1 MPSVTVS
8 YEDQSCGYFEWE
20 KDSVLIGRERG
31 IDIDLSNLEDRSIS
45 RTHARI
51 ERKDAQYEILDIGAT
66 NPIYVNGA
74 AITRQALKDQD
85 RIDIGTARLVFLLQP
100 QGGPGRSGGQK
111 PRHTST
117 DSAPPAMPET
127 IYISPEQ
134 ALPSLHSLQISR
146 QRLLG
151 LYDLS
156 RQFYAAPTLAD
167 LLLTVLRTVCR
178 MTRAGRAFAAVF
190 DEDLDKARP
199 AVCYNMA
206 LRENLENW
214 PVSHTILSK
223 VVTEGQPVMM
233 ADVLTDPALCQV
245 RSIKEHRIRSAIC
258 FPLIRGGQPR
268 GILYADNQEEPD
280 VFGSDDLD
288 LFKAL
293 SLHVEAAMQMAQAQH
308 EMRTRNDRLQREN
321 LALRSRAGTGAPVI
335 GSSAAFQVVLKRID
349 DIARLPNDAEVG
361 VLVTGETGTGK
372 ELVAQE
378 IFAKSSRKDGPFIV
392 VNCAAIPD
400 TLIEAELF
408 GTEKGVATGVTARP
422 GLFEAADGGILFLDE
437 IGDMNLLTQA
447 KVLRAIQNRSFVRV
461 GARTGETSVDVWVVA
476 ATNKDLRAEVAA
488 GRFRDDLF
496 YRLKMLEV
504 VLPPLRD
511 RGRDVEE
518 LALFFLRK
526 FSETYAKDVQD
537 IDKDALELI
546 ARYRWPGNIRDLS
559 NVIATGVAFC
569 HSQTLGVVDLPE
581 CLRAEATTG
590 DDEPLVSLE
599 EMEKQYLSRV
609 LRQTNWN
616 KAKAARI
623 LNLGRQALYH
633 KIEKYRLEQTGPS
646 V

>member
-1 MPSVTVS
+1 MPGVTVF
-8 YEDQSCGYFEWE
+8 YEDQPCGYFEWQ

-31 IDIDLSNLEDRSIS
+31 IEIDLSNLEDQSIS

-51 ERKDAQYEILDIGAT
+51 ERKKDQYEIFDIGAT
-66 NPIYVNGA
+66 NPIYVNGS
-74 AITRQALKDQD
+74 AITRQALKDGDQ
-85 RIDIGTARLVFLLQP
+85 IDIGKARLAFVAQV
-100 QGGPGRSGGQK
+100 QEGPGRSSGRK
-111 PRHTST
+111 PLETGADST
-117 DSAPPAMPET
+117 PTAMPKT
-127 IYISPEQ
+127 TYVSPEQ

-167 LLLTVLRTVCR
+167 LLLTVLRAVCR
-178 MTRAGRAFAAVF
+178 LTQAGRAFAAVF
-190 DEDLDKARP
+190 DKDLDKAEP

-206 LRENLENW
+206 LRDGLGNW

-233 ADVLTDPALCQV
+233 ADALTDPTLCQA

-258 FPLIRGGQPR
+258 FPLIKAGKPT
-268 GILYADNQEEPD
+268 GILYADNQEKPE
-280 VFGSDDLD
+280 VFGPDDLD

-293 SLHVEAAMQMAQAQH
+293 SLHVEAAMQMAQSRQ
-308 EMRTRNDRLQREN
+308 EMRMRNARLRREN
-321 LALRSRAGTGAPVI
+321 LALRSRTGTGASVI
-335 GSSAAFQVVLKRID
+335 GSSAAFRRVLKRID
-349 DIARLPNDAEVG
+349 DIARLPYDAEVG

-378 IFAKSSRKDGPFIV
+378 IHARSSRKDGPFVV

-422 GLFEAADGGILFLDE
+422 GLFEAADGGTLFLDE

-461 GARTGETSVDVWVVA
+461 GARAGETSVDVWVVA

-488 GRFRDDLF
+488 GRFREDLL
-496 YRLKMLEV
+496 YRLKVLEV
-504 VLPPLRD
+504 VLPPLRE
-511 RGRDVEE
+511 RGRDIKE
-518 LALFFLRK
+518 LAFFFLRK
-526 FSETYAKDVQD
+526 FSKEYDKDVQD
-537 IDKDALELI
+537 IDREALEQI
-546 ARYRWPGNIRDLS
+546 ARYRWPGNIRDLG
-559 NVIATGVAFC
+559 NAIATGVAFC
-569 HSQTLGVVDLPE
+569 HGRTLGVADLPE
-581 CLRAEATTG
+581 CLRAEATPREG
-590 DDEPLVSLE
+590 ESLVSLE

-609 LRQTNWN
+609 LRQTGWN

-633 KIEKYRLEQTGPS
+633 KIEKYGLEQAGPT